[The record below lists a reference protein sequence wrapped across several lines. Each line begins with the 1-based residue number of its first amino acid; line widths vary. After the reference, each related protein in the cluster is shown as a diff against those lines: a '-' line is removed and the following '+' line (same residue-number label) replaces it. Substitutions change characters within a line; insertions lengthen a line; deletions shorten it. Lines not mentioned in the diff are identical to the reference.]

1 MQINFMRE
9 GVKSKQII
17 IANNKVFIVA
27 MVNNFIPTQKKNLK
41 LEEEKKLRSE
51 KVYKVG
57 SIIRSKEIRGK
68 KRDKRQNN

>member
-1 MQINFMRE
+1 MRE

-27 MVNNFIPTQKKNLK
+27 MVNKFQRRKKNLNQK
-41 LEEEKKLRSE
+41 KKLRSV
-51 KVYKVG
+51 KVYKVKLNIG

-68 KRDKRQNN
+68 S